1 LLDLVLKNLRLR
13 KFLFYAKTF
22 FMKELLTTQEAAGI
36 KGISDAR
43 IRQLILLGK
52 LPAQKFGRSNLIKRK
67 DLCKISIQ
75 GKAGRPKKP
84 EVELA

>member
-1 LLDLVLKNLRLR
+1 
-13 KFLFYAKTF
+13 
-22 FMKELLTTQEAAGI
+22 MKELLTTQEAAGMT
-36 KGISDAR
+36 GISDAR

-67 DLCKISIQ
+67 DLVKVNIQ